1 MTQFPTQFGEYRLL
15 RKLAQG
21 GMAELFLAQG
31 PDGSICAIKRILP
44 HLAHEEG
51 FIRMFID
58 EARIVQHLDHPNIA
72 GVLDQGKVEGYYFIA
87 LEYVEGHSLL
97 AVSERARQQK
107 IPLPYGLLA
116 HVIGELLGGLGAA
129 HAARDHKGRHLGI
142 VHRDV
147 TPQNVMI
154 SYAGDVKLIDFG
166 VAKARARL
174 TKTEAGFTKGKLA
187 YMSPEQARGEEL
199 DGRSDLFSVGIVL
212 WEITTGHRLF
222 NKEGPGGILGAI
234 VSEPIP
240 PPSIK
245 KRKYPRD
252 LENIV
257 MRALAKEVGER
268 WQSAEEMRAALM
280 RFAASERPKPG
291 KARLADL
298 VQDLFGQPEH
308 RDVIDE
314 VRAVSEPTPA
324 GEVEAQLVRGA
335 SVRVGKTKI
344 PNIVT
349 DLEDGDLARRPDETR
364 MMDVGSAQVSSVSRA
379 KIEVTGDEVPV
390 LPKLDHARALHDPED
405 AAVPEPRV
413 PFRVKLARRLAGLV
427 DELRLGFQT
436 HRRRYLLTVA
446 GLLTAGLGLVFV
458 SSGAAG
464 RLFGLVEDARDR
476 AREIKRSAGLSS
488 VGVDAQVARLLL
500 RVQSEPPGALVELDG
515 IGTGCVTPCELD
527 DPPVGRRFEL
537 GLRLSGFRTYTE
549 EVLLRRGDGDRT
561 IDVRLRRQLGELR
574 VTSEPPGA
582 FVAKDGKRLAG
593 TTPLTLDGVRAD
605 QPVELTVQKSGY
617 LTRRKVVL
625 LRDEEQRVEH
635 FVLEVDPGSIPPG
648 RLDLSSRPP
657 GCPVEIDG
665 RPVGLSPLAGHALSA
680 GTYTVTVRCEHHRPE
695 TRAAVIEPGRTVRL
709 EVQAEPSV
717 FGYLT
722 LDISPAR
729 GTKVE
734 INGRAV
740 PLPVQFLKVVPGR
753 HEVFVRNDGLARDK
767 RFQVEVGPE
776 QRVSRAVA
784 LDR

>member
-1 MTQFPTQFGEYRLL
+1 
-15 RKLAQG
+15 
-21 GMAELFLAQG
+21 MAELFLAQA
-31 PDGSICAIKRILP
+31 PDGRICAIKRILP

-87 LEYVEGHSLL
+87 LEYVEGHSML
-97 AVSERARQQK
+97 ALNERARQQK

-129 HAARDHKGRHLGI
+129 HAARDHKGRHLGV

-166 VAKARARL
+166 VAKARSRL

-212 WEITTGHRLF
+212 WELTTGHRLF

-240 PPSIK
+240 PPSLK
-245 KRKYPRD
+245 KRKYPRE

-257 MRALAKEVGER
+257 MRALAKDVDAR
-268 WQSAEEMRAALM
+268 WQSAEEMRAALV

-298 VQDLFGQPEH
+298 VQDLFGRPEH

-314 VRAVSEPTPA
+314 VQAVHEPTPA

-335 SVRVGKTKI
+335 SVRVGNTKI
-344 PNIVT
+344 PNILT
-349 DLEDGDLARRPDETR
+349 DLEDAELSRRPDETR

-379 KIEVTGDEVPV
+379 KIEVTSDGVPV
-390 LPKLDHARALHDPED
+390 LGKLEHAGELHDAEEG
-405 AAVPEPRV
+405 AIPEPRV
-413 PFRVKLARRLAGLV
+413 PLRVRWARRLAALT

-436 HRRRYLLTVA
+436 HRRRYILSLLAMASVVA
-446 GLLTAGLGLVFV
+446 GVLFLST
-458 SSGAAG
+458 GAAA
-464 RLFGLVEDARDR
+464 RLFGLVGDAADR
-476 AREIKRSAGLSS
+476 AREIKRSAGLTSA
-488 VGVDAQVARLLL
+488 GADAQVVGTTRLYV
-500 RVQSEPPGALVELDG
+500 RSEPPGALVEIDG
-515 IGTGCVTPCELD
+515 IGIGCVTPCDHD

-537 GLRLSGFRTYTE
+537 GLRLGGFRHYTE

-561 IDVRLRRQLGELR
+561 IDVRLRRQVGELR

-582 FVAKDGKRLAG
+582 QVIKDGKKLAG
-593 TTPLTLDGVRAD
+593 TTPLTVDGVRAD
-605 QPVELTVQKSGY
+605 QPIELTVRKSGY
-617 LTRRKVVL
+617 LPKRKVVL
-625 LRDEEQRVEH
+625 LRDEEALTEH
-635 FVLEVDPGSIPPG
+635 FALDVDLDSIPPG
-648 RLDLSSRPP
+648 RLDVSSQPA
-657 GCPVEIDG
+657 GCPVELDG
-665 RPVGLSPLAGHALSA
+665 RPLGLTPLAGLSMKG
-680 GTYTVTVRCEHHRPE
+680 GTYTVTVRCDYHRPE
-695 TRAAVIEPGRTVRL
+695 TRAAVIEPGRTSRI

-717 FGYLT
+717 FGYLSLEIT
-722 LDISPAR
+722 PPR
-729 GTKVE
+729 GTKVR
-734 INGRAV
+734 INGREVAT
-740 PLPVQFLKVVPGR
+740 PVKFLKVVPGR
-753 HEVFVRNDGLARDK
+753 HYVEVRNEALARDK
-767 RFQVEVGPE
+767 SFSVDVGPE
-776 QRVSRAVA
+776 QRISRAVA

>member
-31 PDGSICAIKRILP
+31 PDGGVCAVKRILP

-97 AVSERARQQK
+97 ALNERARQQK

-116 HVIGELLGGLGAA
+116 HVVGELLGGLGAA

-187 YMSPEQARGEEL
+187 YMSPEQARGEDL

-240 PPSIK
+240 PPSLK
-245 KRKYPRD
+245 KRKYPRE

-257 MRALAKEVGER
+257 MRALAKDVGER
-268 WQSAEEMRAALM
+268 WQSAEEMRAALA

-298 VQDLFGQPEH
+298 VQDLFGKPEH
-308 RDVIDE
+308 RDVIEE
-314 VRAVSEPTPA
+314 VRSVSEPTPA

-379 KIEVTGDEVPV
+379 KIEVTGDQVPV
-390 LPKLDHARALHDPED
+390 LPKLEHEGALHDPDDD
-405 AAVPEPRV
+405 AIPEPRV
-413 PFRVKLARRLAGLV
+413 PLRVRLARRLAAFA
-427 DELRLGFQT
+427 DELRLGFVT
-436 HRRRYLLTVA
+436 HRRRYLLTLAALFVA
-446 GLLTAGLGLVFV
+446 VLGVGLV
-458 SSGAAG
+458 SSGAAA
-464 RLFGLVEDARDR
+464 RLFGMVEDAADK

-488 VGVDAQVARLLL
+488 VGVDAQVVRTVLGV
-500 RVQSEPPGALVELDG
+500 RSEPPGALVEIDG

-537 GLRLSGFRTYTE
+537 GLRLAGFRPYAE

-561 IDVRLRRQLGELR
+561 LDIRLRRQLGELR
-574 VTSEPPGA
+574 VTSEPSGA
-582 FVAKDGKRLAG
+582 FVSKDGKRLAG

-617 LTRRKVVL
+617 LTKRRVVV
-625 LRDEEQRVEH
+625 LRDEEQLVEH
-635 FVLEVDPGSIPPG
+635 FPLEVDPGSIPPG
-648 RLDLSSRPP
+648 RLDVSSRPP
-657 GCPVEIDG
+657 GCPVELDG
-665 RPVGLSPLAGHALSA
+665 RPVGRTPLVGHALSG
-680 GTYTVTVRCEHHRPE
+680 GTYTVTVRCEYHRPE
-695 TRAAVIEPGRTVRL
+695 SRAAVIEPGRTARIEL
-709 EVQAEPSV
+709 QSEPNV
-717 FGYLT
+717 FGYLSLEIT
-722 LDISPAR
+722 PVR

-734 INGRAV
+734 INGRGV
-740 PLPVQFLKVVPGR
+740 SVPVQFQKVVPGR
-753 HEVFVRNDGLARDK
+753 HDVLVRNDGLAREK

-776 QRVSRAVA
+776 QRVSRTVA